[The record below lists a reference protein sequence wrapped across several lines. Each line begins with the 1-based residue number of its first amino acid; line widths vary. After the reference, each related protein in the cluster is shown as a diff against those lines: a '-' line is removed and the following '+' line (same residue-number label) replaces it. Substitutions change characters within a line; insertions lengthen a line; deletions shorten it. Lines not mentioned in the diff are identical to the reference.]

1 MFLSNNQDLRSVQA
15 REAMNDGKA
24 PKEDPDAE
32 FEFRDDY
39 KRVLLEAMGARM
51 FALENHETVWDQIYS
66 EEGFRPAHG
75 QNYLAELVNKTWN
88 WHWT

>member
-1 MFLSNNQDLRSVQA
+1 MVLSNNQDLRSVQA

-32 FEFRDDY
+32 FEFRDDV

-51 FALENHETVWDQIYS
+51 FTLENYETILAQIYS
-66 EEGFRPAHG
+66 E
-75 QNYLAELVNKTWN
+75 
-88 WHWT
+88 